1 MRLARMNGYRFT
13 MRVHVCPLR
22 ACVGHELIRFVWQD
36 LVLQG
41 GKSCGLGSA
50 ARPVLLTCLCVPP
63 AVFAWS
69 TTPCQF
75 VRMFGVPTVRV
86 MANAVPHTL
95 FQWSLSCLQLILLF
109 LSFIGTLLSYYTL
122 VFRFTLLSSPCVGT
136 IQFLH
141 KRAYI
146 HCLYSVSGLSWYQ
159 RQSLAPF
166 WLSSRLLVLR
176 STVLSPIPSTVPV
189 TV

>member
-1 MRLARMNGYRFT
+1 
-13 MRVHVCPLR
+13 
-22 ACVGHELIRFVWQD
+22 
-36 LVLQG
+36 
-41 GKSCGLGSA
+41 
-50 ARPVLLTCLCVPP
+50 
-63 AVFAWS
+63 
-69 TTPCQF
+69 
-75 VRMFGVPTVRV
+75 

-95 FQWSLSCLQLILLF
+95 FQWSLSCLQVILLF
-109 LSFIGTLLSYYTL
+109 LSFMGTLLSYYTL
-122 VFRFTLLSSPCVGT
+122 VFRSTLLSSPCVGT

-146 HCLYSVSGLSWYQ
+146 HRPYSVSDLSWYQ

-189 TV
+189 TPRGKGLCPQSEMESMMCRKVDGIAAGILGLIGKGDNTVAATRSLSIWWRDRAHLLSSHPQFVTWAVSPKGKTLSS